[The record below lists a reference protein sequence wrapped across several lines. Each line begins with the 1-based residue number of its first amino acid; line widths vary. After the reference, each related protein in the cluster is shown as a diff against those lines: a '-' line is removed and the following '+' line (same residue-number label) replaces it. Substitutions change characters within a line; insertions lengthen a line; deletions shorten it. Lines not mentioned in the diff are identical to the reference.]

1 MKYFF
6 RHLRIGYRLA
16 ACFSAMLLLMATG
29 TWVAA
34 SSSRQSREALARVVK
49 LTTRHQADLSA
60 MRLALVRQD
69 QSGQRM
75 MLSNS
80 IEDAT
85 QQLTQME
92 AGAADYRAVA
102 ERFFATANS
111 PTELQIAREMQQYA
125 QQVQAP
131 EADARSSVK
140 GYNPK
145 MAARLLAEQVVPV
158 HVLWLAAIDRLAAL
172 QNQRAA
178 EQIAALEAEARRNDL
193 IIGATGLGVLLLAA
207 LAAWRLSISITTPLR
222 QAVQFA
228 AAVGHGELGA
238 PLPPVTRD
246 EPGQLL
252 EAMGQMAQRLQ
263 SADAAMQRLAIED
276 GLTGAFNRRH
286 FDRVLQAEHERAVR
300 AAEKASGA
308 LGTDSGVRNGQLAL
322 LMIDVDH
329 FKVYNDRFGHP
340 AGDSCLQAVVGAARN
355 AGLRPTDVLARYGG
369 EEFVIVLPAC
379 DIEGACLVAERVR
392 LAVHGLGLPSG
403 LEPASLVSVSIG
415 VTGVA
420 DARTSTPAQLLR
432 AADQALYTAK
442 HAGRNQVRQCLP
454 LPGDAGRPV
463 PALPA
468 LAG

>member
-6 RHLRIGYRLA
+6 QHLRIGYRLG

-29 TWVAA
+29 TWLAA
-34 SSSRQSREALARVVK
+34 SSSRLSREALARVVK
-49 LTTRHQADLSA
+49 LTAQHQADLSA

-85 QQLTQME
+85 QQLSQME
-92 AGAADYRAVA
+92 ASAADYRAVA
-102 ERFFATANS
+102 ERFFASANS
-111 PTELQIAREMQQYA
+111 PQELQIAGEMQHYA

-145 MAARLLAEQVVPV
+145 VAARLLAEQVVPV
-158 HVLWLAAIDRLAAL
+158 HARWLAAIDRLAAL

-178 EQIAALEAEARRNDL
+178 EQIQALEAEARRNDL
-193 IIGATGLGVLLLAA
+193 IIGATGLGLLLLAA

-228 AAVGHGELGA
+228 AAVGRGELGA
-238 PLPPVTRD
+238 PLPAPTSD

-300 AAEKASGA
+300 AAETAD
-308 LGTDSGVRNGQLAL
+308 GTDGSVRNGQLAL

-329 FKVYNDRFGHP
+329 FKLYNDRFGHP

-403 LEPASLVSVSIG
+403 LDPGSLVSVSIG

-454 LPGDAGRPV
+454 LSGDAARPA
-463 PALPA
+463 PAQSA
-468 LAG
+468 LAN